1 MRSIAHRSW
10 QRAGKV
16 SLLLLLLLSTVSAIP
31 TLSTLSA
38 RPAAPVSPPP
48 VATTDE
54 VAVQLAKFKFGPA
67 DLSIVVGTTVVWSNS
82 DAATHNVAID
92 QGPELFVSQVLE
104 QNNSVRLTFTKP
116 GKYHYFCEWH
126 PEMQGNITVAS
137 ASGSTDSPPAI
148 VPRLFAETGKTVRGT
163 FLDYWQSHGA
173 LPQQGFPISEEIE
186 EKSDTDGK
194 FYDVQY
200 FERAVF
206 EMHPENKPPYDVL
219 LSLLGNFQYKQKYPN
234 GAPGQ
239 QANTSAGSVLFK
251 ETGKRVGGKF
261 LEYWN
266 KNGGLAQQGFPISEE
281 FMEKNELDGKT
292 YRVQYFERAVFEMHP
307 ENKPPYDVLL
317 SQLGKFRYQAKNV
330 GGSKPTT
337 SIYSTGISSGAQHYP
352 LLAGPHAAAG
362 VNAWIYDQDP
372 KPVVG
377 WVNDLG
383 VKWVL
388 HQLSWY
394 QLEPEKGVYRWDKLD
409 PAVNALKAAGVNII
423 LHPVHAPIWAWTSD
437 KVGYPK
443 DPADFARF
451 MSQVAQRYKGKVS
464 GYQIWNEPN
473 FAHETGPH
481 ASASHYAA
489 ILKAGYTS
497 VKAVDPQAIVISGA
511 LTATGVND
519 PFVAVDDVVFLKRL
533 YAYNSGELK
542 GYFDVLGVHPG
553 SNANPPDTL
562 WPEKPGPGPGWTTHA
577 SFYFRRLEQLRQVMV
592 ENGDAHKQIW
602 LTEFGWA
609 STDKAAPGFEYA
621 EQVSEQEQ
629 ADYLAAAFRMGRDR
643 YPWMGPMLVF
653 GLNFSLP
660 NVSTDPTDE
669 RIAWSI
675 LRRDGSKRPSY
686 FAVKDYAAGK

>member
-1 MRSIAHRSW
+1 MDGVMRYLPLTSRHRAAS
-10 QRAGKV
+10 V
-16 SLLLLLLLSTVSAIP
+16 LVLLILALAPAKPFLASPAQILSG
-31 TLSTLSA
+31 
-38 RPAAPVSPPP
+38 
-48 VATTDE
+48 D
-54 VAVQLAKFKFGPA
+54 VAVELSKFSYAPTS
-67 DLSIVVGTTVVWSNS
+67 LSIMVGTTITWSNK
-82 DAATHNVAID
+82 DPATHNVAID
-92 QGPELFVSQVLE
+92 QGPELFVSPVLD
-104 QNNSVRLTFTKP
+104 QGSTVRFTFTKP

-126 PEMQGNITVAS
+126 PEMQGEIIVAS
-137 ASGSTDSPPAI
+137 ANGSTEALPPTGA
-148 VPRLFAETGKTVRGT
+148 RLFAETGKTVRGV
-163 FLDYWQSHGA
+163 FLEYWQARGGVA
-173 LPQQGFPISEEIE
+173 QQGYPLSEEIQ

-194 FYDVQY
+194 FYTVQY
-200 FERAVF
+200 YERAVF
-206 EMHPENKPPYDVL
+206 EMHPENQAPYDVL
-219 LSLLGNFQYKQKYPN
+219 LSLLGNFQYKQKYPK

-239 QANTSAGSVLFK
+239 QANNSAGSVLFK

-266 KNGGLAQQGFPISEE
+266 KNGGVAQQGFPISEE
-281 FMEKNELDGKT
+281 FNEKSDLDGKT
-292 YRVQYFERAVFEMHP
+292 YRVQYFERAVFELHP

-317 SQLGKFRYQAKNV
+317 SQLGKFRYQAKH
-330 GGSKPTT
+330 GADGKPGSG
-337 SIYSTGISSGAQHYP
+337 IYATGLSSVPQHYP
-352 LLAGPHAAAG
+352 LLAGPHAVAG

-377 WVNDLG
+377 WVNELG

-394 QLEPEKGVYRWDKLD
+394 QLEPEKGVYRWDKID
-409 PAVNALKAAGVNII
+409 PAVNALRAAGVNII
-423 LHPVHAPIWAWTSD
+423 LHPVHAPMWAWTSD

-443 DPADFARF
+443 DPADFGRF
-451 MSQVAQRYKGKVS
+451 MTAVAQRYKGKVA

-497 VKAVDPQAIVISGA
+497 VKAIDPQAIVISGA
-511 LTATGVND
+511 LTSTGVND
-519 PFVAVDDVVFLKRL
+519 PFVAVDDVLFLKRL

-553 SNANPPDTL
+553 SNANPPDTM
-562 WPEKPGPGPGWTTHA
+562 WPDKPGPGPGWTTHP
-577 SFYFRRLEQLRQVMV
+577 SFYFRRIEQLRQVMV
-592 ENGDAHKQIW
+592 ENGDAQKQMW

-609 STDKAAPGFEYA
+609 STEKAAPGFEYA
-621 EQVSEQEQ
+621 EQTSEQEQ
-629 ADYLAAAFRMGRDR
+629 ADYLARAFRMGRDQ

-660 NVSTDPTDE
+660 NVATEPTDE
-669 RIAWSI
+669 RIAWSL

-686 FAVKDYAAGK
+686 FAVKDYAGGK